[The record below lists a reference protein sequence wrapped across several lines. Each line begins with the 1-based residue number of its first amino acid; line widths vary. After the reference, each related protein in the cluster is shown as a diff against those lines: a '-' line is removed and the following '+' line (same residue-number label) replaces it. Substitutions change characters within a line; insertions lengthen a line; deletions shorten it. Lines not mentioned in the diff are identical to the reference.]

1 MMLLYVK
8 SGEIL
13 AFDSEE
19 FFHTSAIL
27 TKLRKK
33 YASRRQCHSCAQNQG
48 LMIESLLEDNERA
61 HFSDSF
67 KNGHGFNASRKLWRK
82 SPKPYKQR
90 YAITKKQVING

>member
-27 TKLRKK
+27 TKLRKNMH
-33 YASRRQCHSCAQNQG
+33 Q
-48 LMIESLLEDNERA
+48 EDNVI
-61 HFSDSF
+61 HVP
-67 KNGHGFNASRKLWRK
+67 KTKAS
-82 SPKPYKQR
+82 
-90 YAITKKQVING
+90 

>member
-27 TKLRKK
+27 TKLRKNMHQEDNVIHVPK
-33 YASRRQCHSCAQNQG
+33 NQG

-67 KNGHGFNASRKLWRK
+67 KKWSR
-82 SPKPYKQR
+82 
-90 YAITKKQVING
+90 I